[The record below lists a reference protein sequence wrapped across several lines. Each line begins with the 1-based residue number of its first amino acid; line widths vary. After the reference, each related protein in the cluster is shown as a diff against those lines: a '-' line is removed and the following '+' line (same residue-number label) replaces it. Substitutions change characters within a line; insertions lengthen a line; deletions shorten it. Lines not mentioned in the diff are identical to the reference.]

1 MVEHFSQYL
10 PPPDAVKI
18 LIVLALS
25 FLIGLER
32 EEHEAKGDY
41 SFGGVRTFPLI
52 GLVGYAVA
60 LLSRDQ
66 LVPLSIG
73 VCRGG
78 CVSLELYRYRLSSC
92 GQALAEARPALQL
105 KFRA

>member
-1 MVEHFSQYL
+1 MEHFSQFL
-10 PPPDAVKI
+10 PPLEAVKI
-18 LIVLALS
+18 FIVLLLS

-32 EEHEAKGDY
+32 EERKRQGDY

-66 LVPLSIG
+66 LLPLSIG
-73 VCRGG
+73 FAVVGAFLLM
-78 CVSLELYRYRLSSC
+78 SYRHRLSAC
-92 GQALAEARPALQL
+92 GDAVADAPASPLKSQA
-105 KFRA
+105 